1 MFFRTM
7 ETLDKKF
14 KNHANFLRD
23 IFLMA
28 MRFHKNIVRGKY
40 LLVRDL
46 DARQI
51 AVIPMFNNYKVR
63 DMLNKLGFSY
73 LIFRI

>member
-1 MFFRTM
+1 
-7 ETLDKKF
+7 
-14 KNHANFLRD
+14 
-23 IFLMA
+23 MA
-28 MRFHKNIVRGKY
+28 MRFHKNTVRGKY

-51 AVIPMFNNYKVR
+51 AVIPMFNNYKAS

-73 LIFRI
+73 LILGFLSQKFAYIKSNT